1 MPKNKIQFQKGL
13 SLPEFLAQYSSED
26 QCRAALFK
34 MRWPKGYVCPKCGH
48 TACSEIRPGS
58 SINAVHAGFRHR
70 LYKEPF
76 FQPPNCL

>member
-26 QCRAALFK
+26 QSRAALFK

-48 TACSEIRPGS
+48 SACSEIR
-58 SINAVHAGFRHR
+58 HR
-70 LYKEPF
+70 QLYQCRACR
-76 FQPPNCL
+76 FQA